1 MIAENI
7 VISILKQDV
16 NNALFYEIKVDQLN
30 FQSLASIIK
39 AVVKQDHKFIESL
52 LASKTFIHSIV

>member
-7 VISILKQDV
+7 IISILNQDV
-16 NNALFYEIKVDQLN
+16 NNALFYEIKVDELN
-30 FQSLASIIK
+30 FQRLASIIK
-39 AVVKQDHKFIESL
+39 AVVKQDHNFIESL